1 MSANFADMEFVTLAK
16 DGTEGYFP
24 EIWVKKCFLCFE
36 VLKKFSESF
45 FDPKIASNG
54 KVKRKY

>member
-36 VLKKFSESF
+36 VLSEISESF
-45 FDPKIASNG
+45 GKIFENFFRPEVSQ
-54 KVKRKY
+54 